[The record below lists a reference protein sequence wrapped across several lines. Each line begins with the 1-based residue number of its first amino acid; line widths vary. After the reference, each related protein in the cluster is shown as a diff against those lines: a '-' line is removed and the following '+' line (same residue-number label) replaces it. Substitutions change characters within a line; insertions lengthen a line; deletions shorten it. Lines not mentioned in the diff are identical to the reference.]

1 MGRQLV
7 EIQSRKV
14 QLGETQLAETRWKRQ
29 SAGERNAA
37 GGGREGGKAERG
49 TGEQRGKDR
58 TGLQPRCNRKQ
69 KRHRKFLAAP
79 QIAKFQR
86 HCHPLTPQEQTG
98 SKAFNL

>member
-1 MGRQLV
+1 MR
-7 EIQSRKV
+7 
-14 QLGETQLAETRWKRQ
+14 LGV
-29 SAGERNAA
+29 GV
-37 GGGREGGKAERG
+37 REGKLREAQR
-49 TGEQRGKDR
+49 EQRGKDR

-79 QIAKFQR
+79 QIAEFQR